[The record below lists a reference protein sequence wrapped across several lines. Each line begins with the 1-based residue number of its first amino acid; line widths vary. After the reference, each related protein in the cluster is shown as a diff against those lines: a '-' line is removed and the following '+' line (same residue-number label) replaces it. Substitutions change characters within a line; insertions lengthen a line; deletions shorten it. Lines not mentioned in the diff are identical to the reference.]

1 MNLVEKLHILRSW
14 KCILPQFVDA
24 APDMLE
30 KQFHE
35 QGHCIAS
42 DTYNKQANSGCVEA
56 LNNVS
61 TAVP

>member
-1 MNLVEKLHILRSW
+1 MHILLSW

-24 APDMLE
+24 APDTLE

-42 DTYNKQANSGCVEA
+42 DTYNKQANGGCVG
-56 LNNVS
+56 S
-61 TAVP
+61 TKQC